1 MGKFYV
7 GDKVRVVNNGNTY
20 TLYREAANKLGL
32 TEWDRAN
39 LPNEGLIGTVVSTLI
54 DPREIYG
61 VTIDSTNQQ
70 YVMGD
75 DGLELYNDDN
85 YTLVLTLE
93 EARTLYVLTGNVTG
107 SILDSPRKHCD
118 SVYGRLEILLGFG
131 DWDSPSDTPEGK
143 LFSTNN
149 DWDGNYIHFD
159 NYPDLEK
166 QRRIKELEESIEK
179 ANYELEIANKELQQ
193 LKGTK

>member
-20 TLYREAANKLGL
+20 TLYDYAARQLKLTNWRAKFTPNNHEVGTIISAWCDEREL
-32 TEWDRAN
+32 
-39 LPNEGLIGTVVSTLI
+39 
-54 DPREIYG
+54 YG
-61 VTIDSTNQQ
+61 VKIDSTGEE
-70 YVMGD
+70 YVMGEE
-75 DGLELYNDDN
+75 GLELYNGE
-85 YTLVLTLE
+85 YTLQLTLE
-93 EARTLYVLTGNVTG
+93 EARTLLVLTGNVIGG
-107 SILDSPRKHCD
+107 SLDSPRKHCD